1 MKAKLIALILAL
13 TVLSWAQTATPNT
26 PSTSQQSTAPAETK
40 ACACCDKGA
49 STDAKAHA
57 CCAHHAMAAGDAKE
71 PACCA
76 GKDKPACCTSKDAKS
91 CKSDGTDKTAAA
103 CCRGKQCGKDC
114 EKECRSGKQ
123 GDKTAANCCSG
134 KRCGKHCAPRASV
147 ESQASLEPYVFGSVG
162 K

>member
-26 PSTSQQSTAPAETK
+26 PSTSQQSTAPAEAK

-57 CCAHHAMAAGDAKE
+57 CCAHHGTAANDGKE

-76 GKDKPACCTSKDAKS
+76 GKDKPACCTNKDAKS
-91 CKSDGTDKTAAA
+91 CKRDGADKAAAA

-114 EKECRSGKQ
+114 EKECPGK
-123 GDKTAANCCSG
+123 GEKTGNSCCG
-134 KRCGKHCAPRASV
+134 AHCAD
-147 ESQASLEPYVFGSVG
+147 G
-162 K
+162 